1 MYLPGKISNY
11 SMNEISA
18 SRWKN
23 VVSAPSILSLYARFT
38 ELLFYWR
45 QFQDSDRLRKLVK
58 VKISKGLFQ
67 PKVIVIM
74 MVNGW

>member
-23 VVSAPSILSLYARFT
+23 VVSAPSLYAQFA

-45 QFQDSDRLRKLVK
+45 QFRQDSDRLRKLVK

-74 MVNGW
+74 MINGW